1 MALSAETQASPN
13 LIDVK
18 NSDDLY
24 PRLSATDLSVK
35 NPNETVRRVDDSV
48 PRTTKD
54 VSAVFKWKKGDK
66 LYGKF
71 ANQMY
76 KNYRND
82 INSAPDDNKY
92 KDYYINTLKSVSKQL
107 KEKNK

>member
-1 MALSAETQASPN
+1 MAWSAESLASPN

-18 NSDDLY
+18 NVDDLY

-54 VSAVFKWKKGDK
+54 VSAVFKWAKGDK
-66 LYGKF
+66 LYGSF
-71 ANQMY
+71 AKQMY
-76 KNYRND
+76 KNYRRD
-82 INSAPDDNKY
+82 IESAPNDKNY
-92 KDYYINTLKSVSKQL
+92 KTFLVDTFKPIGPQL
-107 KEKNK
+107 KNK